1 VRFALPGLLILASLP
16 LWFGGQSRNP
26 PGFAADEASIAL
38 NALTIARYGTDED
51 GNRYP
56 LYFRAF
62 GDYKN
67 PPYIYLLAGV
77 FKVVEPSPLAARRL
91 SAVFGW
97 LAAAALGSLAWRMT
111 RLAGVAAA
119 AFTLAIL
126 TPALFEMSRLAFE
139 VALFPLVVA
148 LFLLAAWEAFH
159 APRWSLLL
167 TAALA
172 VTLALVTYA
181 YTAGRLLG
189 PLFAL
194 LLLLLAK
201 RRRDVVVVWILFAL
215 LAVVP
220 SLIYHLRNDRA
231 LTRRPGDVQ
240 VQGLREVAENV
251 QTAIWPWSLALE
263 GDPNPRHHV
272 QGAGGSILLAAL
284 LLAPLGLALGWQDRW
299 SLFLLLAGIA
309 SLLPAVL
316 SSEVRHSLRAAAYP
330 VFLVA
335 MAIPA
340 FASIRFRRLVAA
352 LGILAAAQAAWFY
365 IAFHRRGGERKLEFD
380 AGVPQVVVA
389 ALAQP
394 SRPIYVRPSFEY
406 VHTLWYAMAAGADR
420 GELVRLPQGVDPPP
434 NAVAVSSWRPAP
446 SSRIAAAQAG
456 RPPSPF
462 LPPVL
467 APDCTILAEWGRFAA
482 YRCP

>member
-1 VRFALPGLLILASLP
+1 MRFALSGLLILASLP

-26 PGFAADEASIAL
+26 PGFVADESSIAL
-38 NALTIARYGTDED
+38 NALSIARYGTDEY

-67 PPYIYLLAGV
+67 PVYIYLLAGV
-77 FKVVEPSPLAARRL
+77 FKIVEPSPLAARRL
-91 SAVFGW
+91 SAVLVW
-97 LAAAALGSLAWRMT
+97 LAAVALGFLAWRMT
-111 RLAGVAAA
+111 RRSAAVAAT
-119 AFTLAIL
+119 FGLAVL

-148 LFLLAAWEAFH
+148 LFLIAAREAFT
-159 APRWSLLL
+159 APRWSPLLI
-167 TAALA
+167 ASLA
-172 VTLALVTYA
+172 ITLALITYT

-201 RRRDVVVVWILFAL
+201 RRRDVAAVWVLFAL

-220 SLIYHLRNDRA
+220 SLVYHFRNDHA
-231 LTRRPGDVQ
+231 LTSRARDVP
-240 VQGLREVAENV
+240 VQGWKQAAEHV

-272 QGAGGSILLAAL
+272 RGAGGSILLAAL

-299 SLFLLLAGIA
+299 SLFLLLGGVA

-316 SSEVRHSLRAAAYP
+316 SEEVRHSLRAAAYP
-330 VFLVA
+330 VFLIA

-340 FASIRFRRLVAA
+340 FASLRFRRLVAA
-352 LGILAAAQAAWFY
+352 LGVLAVAQAAWFY
-365 IAFHRRGGERKLEFD
+365 IAFHRRGGDRKLEFD
-380 AGVPQVVVA
+380 AGVPEVVA
-389 ALAQP
+389 TALAQP
-394 SRPIYVRPSFEY
+394 SRPIYVRPSFDY
-406 VHTLWYAMAAGADR
+406 AHTLWYGMAAGADR
-420 GELVRLPQGVDPPP
+420 GELVRLPPGVDPPP
-434 NAVAVSSWRPAP
+434 NAVAVSSRRPAP
-446 SSRIAAAQAG
+446 SSRVAAAQAG
-456 RPPSPF
+456 RRPSPF

-467 APDCTILAEWGRFAA
+467 APECTILAEWGRFAA